1 MNTSTLQHFKH
12 MNTSKD
18 NKGHRQRLREKFLK
32 NGLGGFLDYEIIELL
47 LTLGTPRKD
56 CKQSAKDALK
66 KFGSLKAVLEAE
78 PAELKEIKGIGDNNV
93 FGLKIAQSV
102 SRRYL
107 ADRII
112 DQDFIRSADEVIDYL
127 KHNLRDKSREVFLVI
142 YLNGRN
148 QILKMEELF
157 QGTLTTSAVYPREVV
172 KRALV
177 NDAAA
182 LVFVHNHP
190 SGNPNPSKDD
200 LTITK
205 KLKEAAQAID
215 VSVHDHLI
223 IAGNDVYSFA
233 DHGLI

>member
-1 MNTSTLQHFKH
+1 MANS
-12 MNTSKD
+12 NE
-18 NKGHRQRLREKFLK
+18 GHRQRLREKFLK
-32 NGLGGFLDYEIIELL
+32 SGLEGFHDYEIIELL
-47 LTLGTPRKD
+47 LTLGTPRTD
-56 CKQSAKDALK
+56 CKQQAKDALK

-78 PAELKEIKGIGDNNV
+78 PTGLKEIKGIGDKYV
-93 FGLKIAQSV
+93 LGLKIAQAV

-107 ADRII
+107 ADRVL
-112 DQDFIRSADEVIDYL
+112 DKDFVRSADEVLDYL
-127 KHNLRDKSREVFLVI
+127 KHNLRDKNREVFLVI

-157 QGTLTTSAVYPREVV
+157 EGTLSTSAVYPREVV

-190 SGNPNPSKDD
+190 SGNPNPSQDD

-233 DHGLI
+233 DHGIL

>member
-1 MNTSTLQHFKH
+1 

-32 NGLGGFLDYEIIELL
+32 NGLDGFLDYEIIELL

-78 PAELKEIKGIGDNNV
+78 PTELKEIKGIGDNNV

-233 DHGLI
+233 DHELI

>member
-1 MNTSTLQHFKH
+1 

-32 NGLGGFLDYEIIELL
+32 NGLDGFLDYEIIELL

-78 PAELKEIKGIGDNNV
+78 PTELKEIKGIGDNNV
-93 FGLKIAQSV
+93 FGLKITQSV

-112 DQDFIRSADEVIDYL
+112 DKDFIRSADEVIDYL

-157 QGTLTTSAVYPREVV
+157 QGTLTTSAVYPREGV

>member
-1 MNTSTLQHFKH
+1 MANS
-12 MNTSKD
+12 NE
-18 NKGHRQRLREKFLK
+18 GHRQRLREKFLK
-32 NGLGGFLDYEIIELL
+32 SGLDGFHDYEIIELL
-47 LTLGTPRKD
+47 LTLGTPRTD
-56 CKQSAKDALK
+56 CKQQAKDSLK
-66 KFGSLKAVLEAE
+66 KFGSLKAVLQAE
-78 PAELKEIKGIGDNNV
+78 HAGLKEIKGIGDKNV
-93 FGLKIAQSV
+93 LGLKIAQAV

-107 ADRII
+107 ADRVL
-112 DQDFIRSADEVIDYL
+112 DKDFVRSADEVLDYL
-127 KHNLRDKSREVFLVI
+127 KHNLRDKNREVFLVI

-157 QGTLTTSAVYPREVV
+157 EGTLSTSAVYPREVV

-190 SGNPNPSKDD
+190 SGNPNPSQDD